1 MTLKV
6 WKLFYVIHIKIQGY
20 MFVHHS
26 THSEAIKSKP
36 IYILAFLYNVTLSTN
51 ASNMYNIKLFMT
63 I

>member
-6 WKLFYVIHIKIQGY
+6 WKIFYVINIRIQGY
-20 MFVHHS
+20 KFVHHS
-26 THSEAIKSKP
+26 THSEAIKKKP